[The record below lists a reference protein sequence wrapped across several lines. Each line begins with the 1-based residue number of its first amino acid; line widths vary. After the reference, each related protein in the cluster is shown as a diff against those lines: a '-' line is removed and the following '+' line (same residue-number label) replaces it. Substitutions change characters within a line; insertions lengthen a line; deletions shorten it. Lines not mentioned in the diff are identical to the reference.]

1 LEQTLQVIQKLKAAG
16 WVCYPETTEEAESPR
31 ECYSVK
37 LRHGYN
43 RGGKTERVE
52 QWLWDALEGRIREL
66 WGREMVLEWD
76 ISNDVEE
83 PLPNARFPFGA
94 MTYEGDGWDY
104 QLAVLWSPDILTQSG
119 ESFASM
125 DGGICE
131 NGHEVAVNEP
141 FELRRSP
148 SNRIFD
154 RIYGKC
160 PECGA
165 KVTVTES
172 IEAKTPDMQKVTLPG
187 GVSFRFGIVVDAG
200 RSLPETPIELHP
212 EFIHILES
220 TLGVPFREMGTYY

>member
-1 LEQTLQVIQKLKAAG
+1 M
-16 WVCYPETTEEAESPR
+16 
-31 ECYSVK
+31 
-37 LRHGYN
+37 HGFN
-43 RGGKTERVE
+43 EDGKTERAE
-52 QWLWDALEGRIREL
+52 QWLWSQLEGRFREL
-66 WGREMVLEWD
+66 WGQEMVLEWD
-76 ISNDVEE
+76 ISTDMDDPV
-83 PLPNARFPFGA
+83 PDARFPFGQ
-94 MTYEGDGWDY
+94 MTYDEPDWFCVVA
-104 QLAVLWSPDILTQSG
+104 LLWSPDILTFFG
-119 ESFASM
+119 EGFAAM
-125 DGGICE
+125 DDGVCE
-131 NGHEVAVNEP
+131 NGHQVLVNEP
-141 FELRRSP
+141 FLLRENP
-148 SNRIFD
+148 SGRIWD